1 MIQQTTVAG
10 IMKDENK
17 TKVQLIKELQQMR
30 KRVAELEQNSMIED
44 HQKAHDKALQAKF
57 ISEKKRTAAS
67 LSLSKFC
74 IDRANIGIYQVGMD
88 GRIFNVNPYAARM
101 LGYTTEELTKLSIC
115 DIDPFVSL
123 DTMGL
128 DIERLS
134 AGRQKNTFET
144 IHIKKDGTRIPVE
157 ITGNILEYKGQWY
170 SIAFVKDITERK
182 RAEDSMRLSR
192 FIIDNANVGIY
203 RIAPNGRIKEVNP
216 KAVQLLGYTK
226 KELESLSMS
235 DIDPQVAR
243 EDWNTHWRRLN
254 LQGIQ
259 NIERTHLKKDG
270 SVIFVGVHS
279 NLLEYGNRQYA
290 IAFVQDITERKGME
304 QAVKE
309 SKERLD
315 LALDGANQGIWDLNL
330 HEGTAYMDARGY
342 RMAGYE
348 PNEFPG
354 ILNEISKRIHEND
367 LEYVRSTFCRYLA
380 SDLETYEVKFRFLRK
395 DGTYMWVLSKGKI
408 AARDAQGHPIRFI
421 GINTDITQQKKM
433 EEMLIQSEKML
444 SVGGLAAGMAH
455 EINNPLA
462 GMLQT
467 AQVMSQRLTAGANLT
482 ANKKAA
488 KEAGISIEA
497 IDRFM
502 QARGIPQMLLAIT
515 ESGQRMADIVSNIL
529 SFARKEESDLSSHYL
544 NKILDKTIELA
555 ATDYN
560 LKKKYDFKQIK
571 ITREYDDNLPDIPC
585 QAGKIQQVIL
595 NILTNGAQAMQE
607 AGILEPQFIL
617 RTYADPVRNRVCLEI
632 EDNGPGMDEKTRK
645 HIFDPFFTT
654 KPVGVGTG
662 LGLSVSYFII
672 TETHKGEM
680 MVESSPGAGAKF
692 IIQLADSYEL

>member
-1 MIQQTTVAG
+1 
-10 IMKDENK
+10 MKDENK

-30 KRVAELEQNSMIED
+30 KRVAELEQNSTIED
-44 HQKAHDKALQAKF
+44 HQKAHDKALQAKV
-57 ISEKKRTAAS
+57 ISEKKQTEAS

-74 IDRANIGIYQVGMD
+74 IDRANIGIYQVGID
-88 GRIFNVNPYAARM
+88 GRILDVNPYAARM
-101 LGYTTEELTKLSIC
+101 LGYTTEELTRLSIC
-115 DIDPFVSL
+115 DIDPFVSAG
-123 DTMGL
+123 TMGL
-128 DIERLS
+128 DIEHLS
-134 AGRQKNTFET
+134 ARGRKNTFET
-144 IHIKKDGTRIPVE
+144 VHIKKNGARIPVE
-157 ITGNILEYKGQWY
+157 VAGNILEYQGQWY

-182 RAEDSMRLSR
+182 RTEESMRLSR

-216 KAVQLLGYTK
+216 KAAQLLGYTK
-226 KELESLSMS
+226 EELESLSMS

-243 EDWNTHWRRLN
+243 EDWNTNWRRLN
-254 LQGIQ
+254 LQGIR
-259 NIERTHLKKDG
+259 NLERTHLKKDG

-279 NLLEYGNRQYA
+279 NLLEYGDRQYA

-304 QAVKE
+304 
-309 SKERLD
+309 
-315 LALDGANQGIWDLNL
+315 
-330 HEGTAYMDARGY
+330 
-342 RMAGYE
+342 
-348 PNEFPG
+348 
-354 ILNEISKRIHEND
+354 
-367 LEYVRSTFCRYLA
+367 
-380 SDLETYEVKFRFLRK
+380 
-395 DGTYMWVLSKGKI
+395 
-408 AARDAQGHPIRFI
+408 
-421 GINTDITQQKKM
+421 
-433 EEMLIQSEKML
+433 EMIIQSEKML

-488 KEAGISIEA
+488 KEAGTSIEA

-529 SFARKEESDLSSHYL
+529 SFARKDESDLSSHSL
-544 NKILDKTIELA
+544 NQILDKTIALA

-560 LKKKYDFKQIK
+560 LKKNYDFKQIK

-607 AGILEPQFIL
+607 ADTLEPQFIL